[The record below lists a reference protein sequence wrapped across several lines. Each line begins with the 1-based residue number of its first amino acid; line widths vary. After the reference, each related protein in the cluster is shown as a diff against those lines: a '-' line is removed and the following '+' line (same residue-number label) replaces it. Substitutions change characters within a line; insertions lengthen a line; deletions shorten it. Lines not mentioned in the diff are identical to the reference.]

1 MRSNRYSEEQII
13 GILKEVS
20 AGKSARE
27 VIRHYGIAEATF
39 YRWRE
44 RYAGVEL
51 AEARRMAQLEQENRR
66 LKQMV
71 AELSLD
77 KEVLKS
83 VIAKNG
89 FRPEPRAA
97 RSQRRWN
104 SSQSVSGARAGWS
117 RSTAP
122 ARVTRPARWTTKRA
136 CAMRWKNSRSAIRA
150 TAIDG
155 CGWNCAAAATRSII
169 SGSIGCIGGRGL
181 SCGAKP
187 VGGSPI
193 GGRRWRNS
201 RGPISNGR
209 WTLSTTASATGG
221 RCGC

>member
-1 MRSNRYSEEQII
+1 MRPGTLTYRRLCPPASDLLPQNSTSDKERVEEEAQMRSSRYSEDQII
-13 GILKEVS
+13 GILKEVQ

-89 FRPEPRAA
+89 L
-97 RSQRRWN
+97 RR
-104 SSQSVSGARAGWS
+104 
-117 RSTAP
+117 
-122 ARVTRPARWTTKRA
+122 
-136 CAMRWKNSRSAIRA
+136 
-150 TAIDG
+150 
-155 CGWNCAAAATRSII
+155 
-169 SGSIGCIGGRGL
+169 
-181 SCGAKP
+181 
-187 VGGSPI
+187 
-193 GGRRWRNS
+193 
-201 RGPISNGR
+201 
-209 WTLSTTASATGG
+209 
-221 RCGC
+221 

>member
-1 MRSNRYSEEQII
+1 LCGAILWRAAHPLDQKIKERSLTRRSKTSVDLTCSPKTRPVVKRVERQEGQMRSNRYSEEQII
-13 GILKEVS
+13 GILKEVQ

-89 FRPEPRAA
+89 L
-97 RSQRRWN
+97 RR
-104 SSQSVSGARAGWS
+104 
-117 RSTAP
+117 
-122 ARVTRPARWTTKRA
+122 
-136 CAMRWKNSRSAIRA
+136 
-150 TAIDG
+150 
-155 CGWNCAAAATRSII
+155 
-169 SGSIGCIGGRGL
+169 
-181 SCGAKP
+181 
-187 VGGSPI
+187 
-193 GGRRWRNS
+193 
-201 RGPISNGR
+201 
-209 WTLSTTASATGG
+209 
-221 RCGC
+221 

>member
-1 MRSNRYSEEQII
+1 MWPRTLTYRRLRPPASDLLPQNSTSDKERVEEEAQMRSSRYSEDQII
-13 GILKEVS
+13 GILKEVQ

-89 FRPEPRAA
+89 L
-97 RSQRRWN
+97 RR
-104 SSQSVSGARAGWS
+104 
-117 RSTAP
+117 
-122 ARVTRPARWTTKRA
+122 
-136 CAMRWKNSRSAIRA
+136 
-150 TAIDG
+150 
-155 CGWNCAAAATRSII
+155 
-169 SGSIGCIGGRGL
+169 
-181 SCGAKP
+181 
-187 VGGSPI
+187 
-193 GGRRWRNS
+193 
-201 RGPISNGR
+201 
-209 WTLSTTASATGG
+209 
-221 RCGC
+221 